1 MRKVSQSFVLQ
12 FKKRWHSK
20 YMLKTFVWRQLLTW
34 ITNILHA
41 PYYLVDSNTTIL
53 FKICIC
59 WTKRGK
65 NINYFQ
71 CYDIEWVSTLFLF
84 ARWDQRVFFRIKHA
98 YICICEKVPP
108 FIVLITLLII
118 KGKDLNWLLASCKD
132 TAIKRFF
139 HKQACSKSGR
149 QAGSQPGQTK
159 RTWTLNSLKKRYF
172 ISTVFF
178 SLNVSSRVGY
188 FVCFAMVLCILLC
201 KRHNNF
207 FTVACNSAVEW
218 NGK

>member
-34 ITNILHA
+34 IAHILHA
-41 PYYLVDSNTTIL
+41 PYYLVDNNTTIL

-84 ARWDQRVFFRIKHA
+84 ARWDQRVFFS
-98 YICICEKVPP
+98 YETCICICEKVSPS
-108 FIVLITLLII
+108 IVLITLLII

-139 HKQACSKSGR
+139 HKQASSKAGR

-159 RTWTLNSLKKRYF
+159 RTWTLN
-172 ISTVFF
+172 I
-178 SLNVSSRVGY
+178 
-188 FVCFAMVLCILLC
+188 
-201 KRHNNF
+201 
-207 FTVACNSAVEW
+207 
-218 NGK
+218 

>member
-1 MRKVSQSFVLQ
+1 MNTIRDIFSSKCFEQNKKGFKAISVVYLEFMFQLDSCYLVTFGYIFDGCMRKVSQSFVLQ
-12 FKKRWHSK
+12 FKKRWHLK

-34 ITNILHA
+34 IAHILYA
-41 PYYLVDSNTTIL
+41 PYYLVDNNTTIL

-84 ARWDQRVFFRIKHA
+84 ARWDQRMFFRIKHA
-98 YICICEKVPP
+98 YICICISEKVPP
-108 FIVLITLLII
+108 SIVLITLLII

-139 HKQACSKSGR
+139 HKQASSKAGR

-159 RTWTLNSLKKRYF
+159 RTWTLN
-172 ISTVFF
+172 I
-178 SLNVSSRVGY
+178 
-188 FVCFAMVLCILLC
+188 
-201 KRHNNF
+201 
-207 FTVACNSAVEW
+207 
-218 NGK
+218 